1 MIVRKYVMVIFDTSR
16 MIMLGQAGQ
25 GVIPVEQ
32 LGPLDNVDLNYIQSV
47 KDKAAEV
54 KAQGIEN
61 PVFGM
66 PYF

>member
-1 MIVRKYVMVIFDTSR
+1 
-16 MIMLGQAGQ
+16 MLGQAGR

-32 LGPLDNVDLNYIQSV
+32 LGPLDNVDLNYIQSA
-47 KDKAAEV
+47 KDKADEI